1 MSAGRQKFYRSEKHL
16 LSRCN
21 KMANTT
27 LKNKLEN
34 VAGRLCEV
42 LIPIKHEY
50 YIGEGK
56 SVAICTLSSMALL
69 QAIAKT
75 DDIMSRILIVGRL
88 LSENKGLDTL
98 VRFTLKQ
105 SELLYLVVCGKDV
118 RGHQS
123 GQALLSLHRNGITR
137 DGKIIGA
144 NGPHPFLTCLQEDIE
159 SFRKQI
165 MIYDLIGC
173 EDLETVKA
181 TLSSFGQ

>member
-1 MSAGRQKFYRSEKHL
+1 
-16 LSRCN
+16 
-21 KMANTT
+21 MANTT

-69 QAIAKT
+69 QAIAKK
-75 DDIMSRILIVGRL
+75 DDINRILIVGRL

-105 SELLYLVVCGKDV
+105 SALLYLVVCGKDV

-123 GQALLSLHRNGITR
+123 GQALLSLHRNGVTR

-165 MIYDLIGC
+165 MICDLIGC

-181 TLSSFGQ
+181 TLSSFGH

>member
-1 MSAGRQKFYRSEKHL
+1 MSAGRSFIDLKNVFYLDVTKWL
-16 LSRCN
+16 
-21 KMANTT
+21 NTT

-34 VAGRLCEV
+34 VAGRLCKV

-50 YIGEGK
+50 YIGGGK
-56 SVAICTLSSMALL
+56 SVAICTLSSMALF
-69 QAIAKT
+69 QTIAKT

-144 NGPHPFLTCLQEDIE
+144 NSPHPFLTCLQEDIE

-181 TLSSFGQ
+181 TLSSFGH

>member
-1 MSAGRQKFYRSEKHL
+1 
-16 LSRCN
+16 
-21 KMANTT
+21 MANTT

-75 DDIMSRILIVGRL
+75 DDINRILIVGRL

-98 VRFTLKQ
+98 VRFTIKQ
-105 SELLYLVVCGKDV
+105 PALLYLVVCGKDV

-165 MIYDLIGC
+165 MICDLIGC
-173 EDLETVKA
+173 EDLEAVKA
-181 TLSSFGQ
+181 TLSSFGH

>member
-1 MSAGRQKFYRSEKHL
+1 
-16 LSRCN
+16 
-21 KMANTT
+21 MANTT

-50 YIGEGK
+50 YIGDGK
-56 SVAICTLSSMALL
+56 SVAICTVSSLALL

-75 DDIMSRILIVGRL
+75 DDINRILIVGRL

-105 SELLYLVVCGKDV
+105 SALLYLVVRGKDV

-123 GQALLSLHRNGITR
+123 GQALLSLHRNGVTR

-165 MIYDLIGC
+165 MICDLIGC

-181 TLSSFGQ
+181 TLSSFGH

>member
-1 MSAGRQKFYRSEKHL
+1 
-16 LSRCN
+16 
-21 KMANTT
+21 MANTT

-75 DDIMSRILIVGRL
+75 DDINRILIVGRL

-105 SELLYLVVCGKDV
+105 SALLYLVVCGKDV

-123 GQALLSLHRNGITR
+123 GQALLSLHRNGVTR

-165 MIYDLIGC
+165 MICDLIGC

-181 TLSSFGQ
+181 TLSSFGH

>member
-1 MSAGRQKFYRSEKHL
+1 MAAGRQKFYRSEKHL
-16 LSRCN
+16 DRCT

-75 DDIMSRILIVGRL
+75 DDINRILIVGRL

-165 MIYDLIGC
+165 MICDLIGC

-181 TLSSFGQ
+181 TLSSFGH

>member
-1 MSAGRQKFYRSEKHL
+1 
-16 LSRCN
+16 
-21 KMANTT
+21 MANTT

-75 DDIMSRILIVGRL
+75 DDINRILIVGRL

-98 VRFTLKQ
+98 VRFTIKQ
-105 SELLYLVVCGKDV
+105 PALLYLVVCGKDV

-181 TLSSFGQ
+181 TLSSFGH